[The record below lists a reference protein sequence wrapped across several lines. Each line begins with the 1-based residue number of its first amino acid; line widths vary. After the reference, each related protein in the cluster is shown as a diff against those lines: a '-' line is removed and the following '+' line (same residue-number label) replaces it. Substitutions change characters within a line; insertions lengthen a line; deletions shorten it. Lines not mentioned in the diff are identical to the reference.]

1 MDQCDVA
8 VIGAGVV
15 GLAIARALA
24 LAGREV
30 VIVEQESRFGSHTS
44 SRNSE
49 VIHAGLYYPTGS
61 LKARF
66 CVEGSR
72 RLYAYCEQHRIEHR
86 RCGKLVVGQGAAQA
100 RAIEAIARLATA
112 NGVDG
117 VELLS
122 GTELRR
128 IEPEL
133 RGEIGLRSSATGIVD
148 SHGLMLS
155 LLGEATANGAVIA
168 YNSRATF
175 LAVEQDHVELALN
188 GEPGASLSARLL
200 INAGGLTAPDVA
212 RAMRGFPAEFV
223 PRSWLA
229 RGAYFTLA
237 GKAPFRHLV
246 YPAPQEG
253 GLGIHL
259 TLDLAGQARFGP
271 DVEWIEAIDYR
282 FDESRAAS
290 FYDAIR
296 AYWPGL
302 KQGSLTPS
310 FTGIRPKIAGPGMA
324 AADFR
329 IDGGDT
335 HGVQPVIN
343 LFGIE
348 SPGLTSALAIADHVR
363 AMALRALD

>member
-1 MDQCDVA
+1 MDHCEIA

-30 VIVEQESRFGSHTS
+30 VILEQETRFGSHTS

-66 CVEGSR
+66 CVEGGR
-72 RLYAYCEQHRIEHR
+72 RLYEYCRSHQIEHR
-86 RCGKLVVGQGAAQA
+86 RCGKLVVGRGAAQA
-100 RAIEAIARLATA
+100 SAIEAIAAQAAA
-112 NGVDG
+112 NGADAVRLVDG
-117 VELLS
+117 A
-122 GTELRR
+122 ELRAL
-128 IEPEL
+128 EPEL
-133 RGEIGLRSSATGIVD
+133 RAEIGLVSPATGIVD

-155 LLGEATANGAVIA
+155 LLGEATAQGAVIA
-168 YNSRATF
+168 YDSRVRQIALEPDRAELGLDGAT
-175 LAVEQDHVELALN
+175 
-188 GEPGASLSARLL
+188 LSARLVV
-200 INAGGLTAPDVA
+200 NAAGLTAPDLA
-212 RAMRGFPAEFV
+212 RTMRGFPQDCV
-223 PRSWLA
+223 PRAWLA
-229 RGAYFTLA
+229 RGSYFTLA

-271 DVEWIEAIDYR
+271 DVEWIDCIDYR
-282 FDESRAAS
+282 IDESRAAA

-296 AYWPGL
+296 AYWPAL
-302 KQGSLTPS
+302 KAGSLTPS
-310 FTGIRPKIAGPGMA
+310 FAGIRPKLSGPGMK

-329 IDGGDT
+329 IDGEEA
-335 HGVQPVIN
+335 HGCKPVIN

-348 SPGLTSALAIADHVR
+348 SPGLTSSLAIADHVR
-363 AMALRALD
+363 DMALAALD